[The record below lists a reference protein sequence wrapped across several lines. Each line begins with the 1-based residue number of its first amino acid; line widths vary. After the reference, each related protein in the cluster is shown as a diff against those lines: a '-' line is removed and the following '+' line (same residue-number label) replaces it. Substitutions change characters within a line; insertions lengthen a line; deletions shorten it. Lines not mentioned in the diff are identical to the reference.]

1 MAHKKWSLNQIFLFS
16 LARSPRGT
24 SLEAYRCRKIT
35 VPSLLASTCN
45 RRIVNSTVDSQ
56 DARKTHFVRAGLIH
70 SESTRYT
77 YSRRRSA
84 NHELHFQSKT
94 RLSSRSSVRSTNAWF
109 ANVLLIYIRFL
120 RRDVTDHSIKML
132 RMKRYTYTNILSKSE
147 SAYSH

>member
-1 MAHKKWSLNQIFLFS
+1 MARKKRSLNQIFLFS

-35 VPSLLASTCN
+35 VPSLLASSVSTCN

-84 NHELHFQSKT
+84 NIELHFQSKT

-132 RMKRYTYTNILSKSE
+132 RMKRYTYTNILSKSL
-147 SAYSH
+147 